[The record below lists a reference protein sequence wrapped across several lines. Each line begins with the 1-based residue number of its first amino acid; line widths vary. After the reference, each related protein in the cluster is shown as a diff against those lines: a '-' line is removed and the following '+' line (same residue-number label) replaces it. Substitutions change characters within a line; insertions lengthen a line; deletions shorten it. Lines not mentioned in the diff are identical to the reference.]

1 MKLEMTTEWL
11 PVIQA
16 GLYGSLL
23 GDMLNDINEDY
34 ITDFKNQLCFES
46 VSIMNE
52 IFSEDWFMNIFGNV
66 FVSNAILHSPQW
78 YNYVNDRIDFEMEID
93 EHKIFD
99 YWDTFEE
106 WNRQDFFKWTKENY
120 DSHDGFISFFP
131 YKKEDFEFALFTI
144 QGNYNFNRA
153 VAMLLMYA
161 IEKSKC
167 ALDSYQRDLEDA
179 MDNYIIENGLYD
191 DEETN

>member
-16 GLYGSLL
+16 GLYGTSL

-52 IFSEDWFMNIFGNV
+52 IFSEDWFVNIFGNV

-93 EHKIFD
+93 EQKIFD
-99 YWDTFEE
+99 YLDTFEE
-106 WNRQDFFKWTKENY
+106 WNRQDFFKWTKEIY
-120 DSHDGFISFFP
+120 GSYDGFISFFP

-179 MDNYIIENGLYD
+179 MSNYISENGLYD